1 MCVCILLFF
10 FVYIL
15 YTPNFAQCG
24 IIRKNYRIEK
34 TMLPTIL
41 NTNSIQKKKKWFER
55 ISLEISHTKIIIK
68 TNAERLGLDVTKH
81 F

>member
-41 NTNSIQKKKKWFER
+41 NTNSIQKK
-55 ISLEISHTKIIIK
+55 
-68 TNAERLGLDVTKH
+68 NGLKE
-81 F
+81 